1 MEHSITTKKGDS
13 GVTNIFVHG
22 KLIKA
27 RKDSA
32 VIEAVGAVD
41 ELNCYIGEILS
52 KLNINI
58 DYRSDVQPFVEVLNQ
73 IQDAL
78 FRVGSELSTGEEY
91 LNESHIT
98 ILESAQTDVECA
110 ITPIKNFILP
120 RGCELAVKTHL
131 TRAICRRAERRVVT
145 AIHGNPG
152 LFKDPNL
159 SIQYLNRLSDYL
171 FQLARYFNREK
182 GDTPWKP

>member
-13 GVTNIFVHG
+13 GVTSIFVHG
-22 KLIKA
+22 KLIRA

-32 VIEAVGAVD
+32 IIEAVGAVD
-41 ELNCYIGEILS
+41 ELNCYIGEILA

-58 DYRSDVQPFVEVLNQ
+58 DYRPENKQFIEVLNSV
-73 IQDAL
+73 QDAL

-91 LNESHIT
+91 LNEIHTRVI
-98 ILESAQTDVECA
+98 ESAQTDIEGVIE
-110 ITPIKNFILP
+110 PINSFILP
-120 RGCELAVKTHL
+120 NGCELAVKTHL
-131 TRAICRRAERRVVT
+131 TRAVCRRAERRVVT
-145 AIHGNPG
+145 AIHGNIG

-182 GDTPWKP
+182 GDIPWKP